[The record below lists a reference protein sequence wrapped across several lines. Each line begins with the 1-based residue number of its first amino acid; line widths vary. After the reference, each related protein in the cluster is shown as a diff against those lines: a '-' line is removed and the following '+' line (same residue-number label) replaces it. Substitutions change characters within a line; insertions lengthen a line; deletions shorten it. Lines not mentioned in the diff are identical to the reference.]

1 MRLER
6 LISEHP
12 GQVFYNGS
20 DEMLLSGLA
29 ARAHGGI
36 GTTYNVMPDVF
47 LQIRRLFLENR
58 IAEAQAAQSTANRVI
73 QALLKVGVIQ
83 GVKEMLAMS
92 GLDYGQCRKP
102 FLPLT
107 QEAKQYLYENAW
119 LPLQQWRHSW
129 G

>member
-1 MRLER
+1 MKKLPQMIRSLAFFLSVCMVLSCVYLPGVTVRVSAAEPTVTT
-6 LISEHP
+6 IFSEN
-12 GQVFYNGS
+12 FE
-20 DEMLLSGLA
+20 DETETLSGWTFQ
-29 ARAHGGI
+29 G
-36 GTTYNVMPDVF
+36 YN
-47 LQIRRLFLENR
+47 
-58 IAEAQAAQSTANRVI
+58 STANRVI

-119 LPLQQWRHSW
+119 LPLQQWRHSR